1 MRAEGSSRLA
11 SRLLGENSPTPGQVG
26 ISCSRCSSFSPL
38 KRSSTP
44 TSPSRARRR
53 GLCARSRAVL
63 GVGSRCPLPLES
75 IARCAPRGLAP
86 KASSASRAPED
97 AVEVAKSVRKSPLT
111 RARPRV
117 PAKTWLTYLQ
127 RRARAWD
134 PPPKATGARARDIGD
149 DVDRLRT
156 SRRARPAPSTSPAR
170 PSARPSAPSPR
181 APATSPSSTPPS
193 TPSSRTS
200 RGRGSGPSSRRRR
213 GPSPRSRTARRR
225 PSSASPRRRRS
236 RSCPSNIPHSAAPR
250 PTSLPPACIP
260 QETLRRFGSR
270 PSCAPGGRCRA
281 APRARAAPRPRRPRP
296 VTRRSCAATRSGSTS
311 RRRRGCSS

>member
-1 MRAEGSSRLA
+1 M
-11 SRLLGENSPTPGQVG
+11 
-26 ISCSRCSSFSPL
+26 
-38 KRSSTP
+38 
-44 TSPSRARRR
+44 
-53 GLCARSRAVL
+53 
-63 GVGSRCPLPLES
+63 
-75 IARCAPRGLAP
+75 
-86 KASSASRAPED
+86 
-97 AVEVAKSVRKSPLT
+97 RKSPLT

-117 PAKTWLTYLQ
+117 PAKTRLTYLE
-127 RRARAWD
+127 RRARASE

-250 PTSLPPACIP
+250 PASLPPACIP